1 MKMSNHLIR
10 TAVASVAMTA
20 LALTGCNDDD
30 NGTGG
35 VSGEGSMVLVMH
47 DAPVDDFKE
56 AWVTVTSVTMI
67 SADDE
72 GGSGEIVLSDAVRM
86 DLLSLDSAALV
97 LAMADIDAG
106 AYSKIR
112 LQVSDPEFVRDDDS
126 VFTGDDVKL
135 VANGHVDLNTQGD
148 VFIAADDITVVSL
161 DVDLDNSVQINQTG
175 NGRYILRPQ
184 IFVDNSASGEEGI
197 IINNATITTLDV
209 NTGAFMITTDNHQ
222 SSADLRIV
230 TTIETDIVAANGL
243 PLLLS
248 TISVGSS
255 VDIVGTIN
263 METGVVTASR
273 VKMLL

>member
-10 TAVASVAMTA
+10 TAVVIATVPA

-35 VSGEGSMVLVMH
+35 ISGEGSMVLVMH

-56 AWVTVTSVTMI
+56 AWVTVESVTMI
-67 SADDE
+67 SAANE
-72 GGSGEIVLSDAVRM
+72 GSSGEVVLSDAVRM

-126 VFTGDDVKL
+126 VLTGGDVQL

-184 IFVDNSASGEEGI
+184 ILVDNDASGEEGI

-209 NTGAFMITTDNHQ
+209 NTGAFTISTDNHQ

-248 TISVGSS
+248 TLSVGSS
-255 VDIVGTIN
+255 VDVVGTIN

-273 VKMLL
+273 IRMLL